1 MQKGRFFMSAMET
14 VKRFV
19 IEYPKNII
27 QLLKNKQK
35 ILDRLEQECRDE
47 KWYFSPEGKKEY
59 ESLSSLAQKTH
70 FFLNYLVSVA
80 KTPDCREY
88 LYRIAFVMANSMV
101 NSGLDFGGYP
111 NILDEDKNPL
121 VRYIKNEV
129 IVSKEE
135 YTEIYCGKFLCV
147 LHTGTDEQ
155 DNLFIDEQKPFT
167 RISYCKENEPLTEM
181 YRIERDIISVFAVK
195 EGKSTFVP
203 YIYSIL
209 PDSNDDDD
217 VEKDVEDIDDEE

>member
-1 MQKGRFFMSAMET
+1 M
-14 VKRFV
+14 
-19 IEYPKNII
+19 
-27 QLLKNKQK
+27 
-35 ILDRLEQECRDE
+35 
-47 KWYFSPEGKKEY
+47 
-59 ESLSSLAQKTH
+59 
-70 FFLNYLVSVA
+70 
-80 KTPDCREY
+80 
-88 LYRIAFVMANSMV
+88 
-101 NSGLDFGGYP
+101 
-111 NILDEDKNPL
+111 
-121 VRYIKNEV
+121 
-129 IVSKEE
+129 IVSEEE

-155 DNLFIDEQKPFT
+155 DDLFIDEQKPFT
-167 RISYCKENEPLTEM
+167 RISYCKGNESLTEM

>member
-1 MQKGRFFMSAMET
+1 MSAMET

-35 ILDRLEQECRDE
+35 ILDRFEQECRDK

-70 FFLNYLVSVA
+70 FFLNYLGSIV
-80 KTPDCREY
+80 KIPDRREF

-101 NSGLDFGGYP
+101 NSNLDFGGYP
-111 NILDEDKNPL
+111 NILDKNKNPI
-121 VRYIKNEV
+121 VRYIGSISYGILPTEKNELV
-129 IVSKEE
+129 
-135 YTEIYCGKFLCV
+135 CGTLLCI

-155 DNLFIDEQKPFT
+155 KNLYINEQKPFT
-167 RISYCKENEPLTEM
+167 RISYCNENEQLTDM
-181 YRIERDIISVFAVK
+181 YKIERDIISLFAV
-195 EGKSTFVP
+195 EENKSTFVP